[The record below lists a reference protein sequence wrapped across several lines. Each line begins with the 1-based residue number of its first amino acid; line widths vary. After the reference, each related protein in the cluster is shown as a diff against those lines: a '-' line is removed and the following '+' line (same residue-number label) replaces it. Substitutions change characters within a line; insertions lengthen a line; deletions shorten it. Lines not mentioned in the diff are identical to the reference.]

1 MSEISADYFN
11 LLVAKR
17 VDLVLQGHEHNYQRS
32 KQLRH
37 GPGCT
42 VVPSGTTNAAC
53 IADDGADGEYAAGEG
68 PVLVIDG
75 TGGNALY
82 EVSSADPEAGY
93 FARMMGSNVQPTKGF
108 TRISVSE
115 TALTGEYVP
124 AAGSGFTDAFAIR
137 AAGAD
142 TTAPSAPAQLTA
154 TATANASDLSWS
166 AASDDRSVL
175 AYLVSRDGV
184 PLGRTAGLT
193 VARTPRCRPAPATGT
208 RWWPSTSPATGARR
222 RRWR

>member
-42 VVPSGTTNAAC
+42 VVPTGTTNAAC

-82 EVSSADPEAGY
+82 EVSS
-93 FARMMGSNVQPTKGF
+93 R
-108 TRISVSE
+108 TRR
-115 TALTGEYVP
+115 
-124 AAGSGFTDAFAIR
+124 R
-137 AAGAD
+137 A
-142 TTAPSAPAQLTA
+142 
-154 TATANASDLSWS
+154 
-166 AASDDRSVL
+166 
-175 AYLVSRDGV
+175 
-184 PLGRTAGLT
+184 
-193 VARTPRCRPAPATGT
+193 
-208 RWWPSTSPATGARR
+208 TSPG
-222 RRWR
+222 